1 MTPGTRNPN
10 EEKLL
15 DKRTVLTRREA
26 AEYLARLIG
35 PVSPRTLE
43 ALDVPYRAPFGRAIY
58 APADLE
64 AWAAKRLA
72 DAPRRTGCP
81 RKHSSKR
88 GTRT

>member
-1 MTPGTRNPN
+1 MISSGTRGVIDELQLNRRP
-10 EEKLL
+10 
-15 DKRTVLTRREA
+15 VLTRREA
-26 AEYLARLIG
+26 AEYLSRLIG

-72 DAPRRTGCP
+72 NAPRRTGRP
-81 RKHSSKR
+81 RTGPR
-88 GTRT
+88 RRP